1 MVDIHELTIPVHSLQ
16 HIGQGLSRPENVLA
30 FRDGTVYTSSNRGYV
45 THIHPD
51 GSQSTIGSIPN
62 GEPTSMALDADG
74 NLLVNNTRDGKLYRL
89 SPHGHT
95 EVVLDTIDG
104 QPIGSINYVFQ
115 DSKARTWLAVSSRRT
130 PPFAEYLVQP
140 DGYIVLIDEKGPRIV
155 ADGLYFPNEI
165 KLDQTESYA
174 YIPET
179 LGRRVL
185 RFRVGSDGSLAEREV
200 FGPTTLGVTALPDG
214 LSLDANGNVWVLVVS
229 HNSLIV
235 ISQDG
240 QMHSV
245 FADPNPSALPA
256 LESAYT
262 DGAIPGRV
270 LFNCA
275 GPTLKLPTS
284 IAFGGPDL
292 QTAYIG
298 SLGMP
303 YLLSFRSPVPGLPLQ
318 HQHIS

>member
-1 MVDIHELTIPVHSLQ
+1 MVDIHEFTIPIHSLQ

-45 THIHPD
+45 ARIHPD
-51 GSQSTIGSIPN
+51 GSQSTIGSIPV

-74 NLLVNNTRDGKLYRL
+74 NLLVNNTSDGKLYRFSL
-89 SPHGHT
+89 HGHT
-95 EVVLDTIDG
+95 EVVLDTING
-104 QPIGSINYVFQ
+104 QPIGSTNYVFR

-140 DGYIVLIDEKGPRIV
+140 DGYIVLIDDKGPRIV

-174 YIPET
+174 YVPET
-179 LGRRVL
+179 FGRRVL
-185 RFRVGSDGSLAEREV
+185 RFRVQNDGSLVEREV
-200 FGPTTLGVTALPDG
+200 FGPTTLGVAALPDG
-214 LSLDANGNVWVLVVS
+214 LSLDADGNVWVLIVS
-229 HNSLIV
+229 HNSLVV
-235 ISQDG
+235 IARDG
-240 QMHSV
+240 QVHSV
-245 FADPNPSALPA
+245 FADPNPPA
-256 LESAYT
+256 LSTLASAYAA
-262 DGAIPGRV
+262 GAIPRHV
-270 LFNCA
+270 LADCA
-275 GPTLKLPTS
+275 GSTLKLPTS

-303 YLLSFRSPVPGLPLQ
+303 YLLSFRSPIPGLPLQ
-318 HQHIS
+318 HQRT